1 MNGEGISS
9 GAVIAVKTHDFDHK
23 GWSKKELVCILK
35 KISSIYIINFVRT
48 MIKDFS
54 CSLYN

>member
-9 GAVIAVKTHDFDHK
+9 GAVIAVKTHDYDGK
-23 GWSKKELVCILK
+23 GWSKKELVCIK
-35 KISSIYIINFVRT
+35 NCQYVYIICT